1 MLRPLTE
8 KNCNLNK
15 LILYYSKEDN
25 DPGITT
31 LKSMLTDELKLNK
44 DLLKKGDG
52 DSSSGS
58 DSAPSEDN
66 LNPEDIVKI
75 IPVIDKKTKQDL

>member
-1 MLRPLTE
+1 ML
-8 KNCNLNK
+8 C
-15 LILYYSKEDN
+15 
-25 DPGITT
+25 
-31 LKSMLTDELKLNK
+31 DELKSNK

-66 LNPEDIVKI
+66 MNPEDIVKI
-75 IPVIDKKTKQDL
+75 IPVVDKKTKSDLQKLQKKKA

>member
-1 MLRPLTE
+1 MA
-8 KNCNLNK
+8 
-15 LILYYSKEDN
+15 S
-25 DPGITT
+25 PGNT
-31 LKSMLTDELKLNK
+31 LKSLLAEELKLNK
-44 DLLKKGDG
+44 ELIQKGDG

-75 IPVIDKKTKQDL
+75 IPVIDKKTKLDLQK

>member
-1 MLRPLTE
+1 LKFLLAE
-8 KNCNLNK
+8 
-15 LILYYSKEDN
+15 E
-25 DPGITT
+25 
-31 LKSMLTDELKLNK
+31 LKSNK
-44 DLLKKGDG
+44 ELLKKGDG

-66 LNPEDIVKI
+66 LCPEEIVKI

>member
-1 MLRPLTE
+1 MDAKP
-8 KNCNLNK
+8 N
-15 LILYYSKEDN
+15 S
-25 DPGITT
+25 
-31 LKSMLTDELKLNK
+31 LKGLLAEELKLNK

-66 LNPEDIVKI
+66 MNPEDIVKI
-75 IPVIDKKTKQDL
+75 IPIIDKKTKLDL